1 MKYFVINIQYKVPIE
16 KVGEITPEHRA
27 YLKTKYDEGILLF
40 SGPRVPRTAGFLFA
54 RAADTSEIHKMIA
67 HDPFKL
73 KEIAD
78 YEVIEIAP
86 AMWAEELNK
95 IFETEYKR

>member
-1 MKYFVINIQYKVPIE
+1 MKYFVINITYKVPIE
-16 KVGEITPEHRA
+16 KVIEITPEHRA

-54 RAADTSEIHKMIA
+54 KAEDTSEIHKMIA
-67 HDPFKL
+67 HDPFQIK
-73 KEIAD
+73 KIGE

-95 IFETEYKR
+95 IFESA